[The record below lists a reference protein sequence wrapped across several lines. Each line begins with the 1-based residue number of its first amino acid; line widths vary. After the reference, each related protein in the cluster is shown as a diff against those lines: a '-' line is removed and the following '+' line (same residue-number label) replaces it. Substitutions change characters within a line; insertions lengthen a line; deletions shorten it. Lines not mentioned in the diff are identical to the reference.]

1 MLCLESMLSEIVLIV
16 NKYMKKNVSTKN
28 RLSPVS
34 WEMLLTPVNN
44 CCPFMQDNRYRPWIV
59 FNLVWM
65 YILWNK
71 MEFQLVAVGYY
82 LGLFQLL
89 FASVIIF
96 FVAFIRRMIRPLVKT
111 RHVFLSTRSQ
121 LEGNLAVVLT
131 RKTIIHHASFS
142 RHQILHFPSA
152 SYSVSCPF
160 SSVKYN

>member
-1 MLCLESMLSEIVLIV
+1 
-16 NKYMKKNVSTKN
+16 
-28 RLSPVS
+28 
-34 WEMLLTPVNN
+34 
-44 CCPFMQDNRYRPWIV
+44 
-59 FNLVWM
+59 
-65 YILWNK
+65 
-71 MEFQLVAVGYY
+71 MEFQLVAVGRY

-96 FVAFIRRMIRPLVKT
+96 FVAFIRPLVKT
-111 RHVFLSTRSQ
+111 RHVFLNTRSQ

-152 SYSVSCPF
+152 SYSLSCPF

>member
-1 MLCLESMLSEIVLIV
+1 MFQQQQQQ
-16 NKYMKKNVSTKN
+16 KKN

-44 CCPFMQDNRYRPWIV
+44 CCLFTQDNRYPPWIV
-59 FNLVWM
+59 FNLLWR

-71 MEFQLVAVGYY
+71 MEFQLVAVGRY

-96 FVAFIRRMIRPLVKT
+96 FVAFIRPLVKT
-111 RHVFLSTRSQ
+111 RHVFLNTRSQ

-152 SYSVSCPF
+152 SYSLSCPF